1 VPISIGAVPFD
12 KEDTMKILTMEEI
25 SKMPIP
31 TKLLNDLRTMA
42 MDTAVKVQSLSPEE
56 QKRLTEDAK
65 RIVQQYLR

>member
-1 VPISIGAVPFD
+1 
-12 KEDTMKILTMEEI
+12 MKILTMEEI